1 MRDDNDNN
9 IEQIEKLI
17 EKLEN
22 ELRELK
28 LAVGRINEERTQ
40 ATRTRNTS
48 DPRDNQELEVGS
60 TARIT
65 NNIGPFQER
74 EGKVVKINRA
84 TGRVTIQG
92 RRRKGKVVRALK
104 NVIRIERYTEE

>member
-1 MRDDNDNN
+1 MSDDND
-9 IEQIEKLI
+9 IEQVKKLI

-22 ELRELK
+22 DFRDLK
-28 LAVGRINEERTQ
+28 LPVGRIKEERTPV
-40 ATRTRNTS
+40 TRTRNTS
-48 DPRDNQELEVGS
+48 NPRDNQELGVGC

-74 EGKVVKINRA
+74 EGKVVKINR
-84 TGRVTIQG
+84 TTDRVTIQG

-104 NVIRIERYTEE
+104 NVIRIEQYTEE